1 MATPFAKIC
10 PVELAAWAFAT
21 QPALPAE
28 RVSAKIQAMFQPSKA
43 PAAPSTPLARAL
55 DRSRSV
61 QDSVEQSADELL
73 LINTVLKQE
82 IPDHIQTDAVAQALQ
97 QGGELEG
104 KIQESAENLA
114 QVNQALEQEI
124 AERGELER
132 ELANT
137 KAALA
142 EAQSQPSSQ

>member
-28 RVSAKIQAMFQPSKA
+28 RASAKIQAMFQPSKA

-73 LINTVLKQE
+73 LINAVLKHE
-82 IPDHIQTDAVAQALQ
+82 IPDEVQVDVVAQALQ
-97 QGGELEG
+97 KGDELES
-104 KIQESAENLA
+104 KIQESADNLA
-114 QVNQALEQEI
+114 QVNQALGQEI
-124 AERGELER
+124 AERAKLER
-132 ELANT
+132 ELAAT
-137 KAALA
+137 KAALVQ
-142 EAQSQPSSQ
+142 AQQSTTQ

>member
-28 RVSAKIQAMFQPSKA
+28 RASAKIQAMFQPSKA

-73 LINTVLKQE
+73 LINTVLKHE
-82 IPDHIQTDAVAQALQ
+82 IPDEVQVDVPTLGPVTVPFASVESAKLVLTNTLIAAAKPLDMTDAEDFIETPDA
-97 QGGELEG
+97 
-104 KIQESAENLA
+104 
-114 QVNQALEQEI
+114 
-124 AERGELER
+124 
-132 ELANT
+132 ANDT
-137 KAALA
+137 DTT
-142 EAQSQPSSQ
+142 ED